1 MLLQPSFNEAL
12 LEMFRVDYIG
22 TDPYISCEPC
32 TVHHRLTS
40 SDRFLVLCSD
50 GLYEYFSNEEIVAH
64 VTWFI
69 ENVPDGDPAQYL
81 IAELLS
87 RAATKNGNS
96 FEHQMI
102 ISLVDLVKMKPAFPY
117 DVCICRD
124 GVS

>member
-1 MLLQPSFNEAL
+1 MQPSFNEAL

-96 FEHQMI
+96 FEHQM
-102 ISLVDLVKMKPAFPY
+102 DLVEFF
-117 DVCICRD
+117 
-124 GVS
+124 